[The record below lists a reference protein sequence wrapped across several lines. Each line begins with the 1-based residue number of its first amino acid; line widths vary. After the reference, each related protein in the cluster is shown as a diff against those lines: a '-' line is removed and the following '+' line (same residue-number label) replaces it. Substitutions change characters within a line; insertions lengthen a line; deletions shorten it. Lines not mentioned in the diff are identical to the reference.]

1 MRDVLV
7 VDDNPDMRGMLG
19 FTLADLGF
27 EVREAKDGN
36 EALLALEDAMPDC
49 MVLDLRMPGLDGF
62 SVLEVMR
69 ARGLA
74 GRMPVVIL
82 SCDDD
87 EKALVRGWDLGA
99 VEFLSKP
106 VDPYVL
112 AAKVA
117 AIVDKAE
124 RLSSRQPS

>member
-19 FTLADLGF
+19 FTLSDLGF

-36 EALLALEDAMPDC
+36 AALAELEASVPDC
-49 MVLDLRMPGLDGF
+49 MVLDLMMPGLDGF

-74 GRMPVVIL
+74 GRLPVVIL
-82 SCDDD
+82 SGDDG
-87 EKALVRGWDLGA
+87 EKAFVRGWDLGA
-99 VEFLSKP
+99 VEYLTKP

-112 AAKVA
+112 AAKVF
-117 AIVDKAE
+117 AIVEQAE
-124 RLSSRQPS
+124 RLSNRQPS